1 MLTVA
6 LLALFTLLCV
16 LLSADRAWDNVT
28 KPERNALVF
37 DGRNRSYGAFVLRR
51 EYDRRFV
58 WAFAGALGVFGSAVA
73 VPKVLGALG
82 LLAAHEGPLVPPIRT
97 EYEFEAFLPEKTP
110 EAPKPP
116 DPQPASATPI
126 TPEDP
131 DVFVVPVDTL
141 VPAEPKDTATTHVD
155 PGPPAPGPVGP
166 GAAGGPSGP
175 GGGNLGDGDGSKFTP
190 EAPANS
196 GIVDVAPEFP
206 GGQAA
211 MVRFIQ
217 DNLRVT
223 NEDITQAKDQVIFVV
238 DTDGSVVR
246 VKARGKALKDFS
258 DAAERVVRAMPKWK
272 PAKYKGKD
280 VPCVMVLPIEF
291 QTR

>member
-58 WAFAGALGVFGSAVA
+58 WAFLGALGLLGSAVA
-73 VPKVLGALG
+73 VPKLAAALG
-82 LLAAHEGPLVPPIRT
+82 LYASDPIAAPGKAWIDVIMNAEPPN
-97 EYEFEAFLPEKTP
+97 
-110 EAPKPP
+110 APKLP
-116 DPQPASATPI
+116 DEPKAAATAAPVK
-126 TPEDP
+126 PSEP
-131 DVFVVPVDTL
+131 DAVVVPTDSVVITTPHDT
-141 VPAEPKDTATTHVD
+141 TTTD
-155 PGPPAPGPVGP
+155 PGPPSPGPIGTPSPGPVGGP
-166 GAAGGPSGP
+166 GPST
-175 GGGNLGDGDGSKFTP
+175 GDNDSTKFT
-190 EAPANS
+190 
-196 GIVDVAPEFP
+196 VDEPGNRGTVDIIPEFP

-211 MVRFIQ
+211 MARFIQ
-217 DNLRVT
+217 DNLRVR
-223 NEDITQAKDQVIFVV
+223 NDYITEAREQVVFVI

-246 VKARGKALKDFS
+246 VKARGKSAKDFC

-272 PAKYKGKD
+272 PAKYKGRD

-291 QTR
+291 RTQ

>member
-58 WAFAGALGVFGSAVA
+58 WAFM
-73 VPKVLGALG
+73 GALG
-82 LLAAHEGPLVPPIRT
+82 LLGSVVAVPKLAAALGLYGLDRI
-97 EYEFEAFLPEKTP
+97 
-110 EAPKPP
+110 EAPAKAWIDVVMNPEQPSDPKVPDEPKSTAAVAPVKPN
-116 DPQPASATPI
+116 
-126 TPEDP
+126 DP
-131 DVFVVPVDTL
+131 DAVVVPTDSVVVST
-141 VPAEPKDTATTHVD
+141 PQDTATID
-155 PGPPAPGPVGP
+155 PGPPNPGPVGTPSP
-166 GAAGGPSGP
+166 GPVGGPGP
-175 GGGNLGDGDGSKFTP
+175 NTGDNDSTTFTVDAPGNRGT
-190 EAPANS
+190 
-196 GIVDVAPEFP
+196 VDIIPEFP
-206 GGQAA
+206 GGQVA
-211 MVRFIQ
+211 MARFIQ
-217 DNLRVT
+217 DNLRVN
-223 NEDITQAKDQVIFVV
+223 NEEITEAHEQVIFVI

-246 VKARGKALKDFS
+246 VKARGKSAKDFR

-272 PAKYKGKD
+272 PAKFKGRD

-291 QTR
+291 KTQ